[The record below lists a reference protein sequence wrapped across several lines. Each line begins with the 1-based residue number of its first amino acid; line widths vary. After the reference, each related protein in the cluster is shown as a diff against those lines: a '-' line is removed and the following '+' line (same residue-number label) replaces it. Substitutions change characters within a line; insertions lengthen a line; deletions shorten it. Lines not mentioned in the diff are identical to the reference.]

1 MRDSRVFVAIWCLSV
16 AATCAAFVTHLAM
29 RGKSVMLAYEL
40 GRARS
45 EQSRLR
51 ETKRVLEVE
60 SSSYK
65 TPERVET
72 VARSLLGMDPPASDR
87 ILPLSALSKEAKT
100 EETAPALTTEARAQ
114 TPLSGQGVRP

>member
-1 MRDSRVFVAIWCLSV
+1 MRDTRVFVAIWCLSV

-60 SSSYK
+60 ASSYK

-72 VARSLLGMDPPASDR
+72 VARSLLGMDPPSSDR
-87 ILPLSALSKEAKT
+87 ILPLSALSKEAKAD
-100 EETAPALTTEARAQ
+100 EAPPAASTEARAQ
-114 TPLSGQGVRP
+114 TPQLGVRP